1 LSVGHVKTAVAGE
14 DSTECTEHA
23 FNILYIVCG
32 VCGVYGV
39 LYVSSAQ
46 SRPQVMPAA
55 TRELLDIM
63 PLLGV
68 LYFID
73 NFSRVSLN

>member
-23 FNILYIVCG
+23 FNILYI